1 MITIAYNLTA
11 SLCSTRHEQQGKVV
25 SYSAT
30 CDAFK
35 LKCSFKN
42 HYEGC
47 DFSPSCWVY
56 ADLVLLLASWLFAL
70 KFEVDTRE
78 IWDVMKKGWGC
89 HERGW

>member
-70 KFEVDTRE
+70 KFEGGGVLFIKYILT
-78 IWDVMKKGWGC
+78 
-89 HERGW
+89 